1 MKSLVAFIV
10 TTIIGI
16 VCAQVDTSVFNILSL
31 DGGGIRG
38 LITAQV
44 VEYLELESYKYA
56 NKTYCIP

>member
-16 VCAQVDTSVFNILSL
+16 VRAQVDTSVFNILSL

-38 LITAQV
+38 LITA
-44 VEYLELESYKYA
+44 
-56 NKTYCIP
+56 

>member
-1 MKSLVAFIV
+1 MKSLVALII

-16 VCAQVDTSVFNILSL
+16 VRAQVDTSVFNILSL

>member
-1 MKSLVAFIV
+1 MKSLVVLIV

-16 VCAQVDTSVFNILSL
+16 VRAQVDTSVFNILSL